1 MIRGSFGSRIA
12 VASVFWTVGV
22 AVLALAIA
30 LVMVRHVPHHVYII
44 PLHYGLVGFAAAI
57 LLTAG
62 IMQFRRGLSP
72 FDELRKRL
80 QAVRNGSAAMVEG
93 NYPSEVQPVVTDLNA
108 LLQHQAA
115 AVARAQSK
123 AGDLAHGLKTP
134 LAVLAQEAER
144 AAADGHDAL
153 ADTIRQQVSRMQRQV
168 TYHLA
173 QARAAASGATLN
185 ARCSVADSAD
195 GLARTLQ
202 RLYAER
208 GLTIAIHVDAA
219 HTVRVQRED
228 LDEMLGNILDNACK
242 WTRGR
247 VVLRS
252 SISPAVNGR
261 IVITVDDDGAGIAP
275 ALRAAVMQRGVRAD
289 EAAPGSGLG
298 LAIVR
303 DLAELYGGSITLD
316 DSPLGGVRATLELAA
331 G

>member
-1 MIRGSFGSRIA
+1 MMRGSFGSRMA
-12 VASVFWTVGV
+12 VASVFWTVGIG
-22 AVLALAIA
+22 VLALAISLA
-30 LVMVRHVPHHVYII
+30 LVHRAPHHLYII

-57 LLTAG
+57 LLVAG
-62 IMQFRRGLSP
+62 LLQFRRGLSP

-80 QAVRNGSAAMVEG
+80 QAVRDGSAASVEG
-93 NYPSEVQPVVTDLNA
+93 TYPSEVQPVVTDLNA
-108 LLQHQAA
+108 LLEHQAA

-134 LAVLAQEAER
+134 LAVLAQEADR
-144 AAADGHDAL
+144 VAADGHAAL
-153 ADTIRQQVSRMQRQV
+153 AETIQQQVARMQRQV
-168 TYHLA
+168 SYHLA
-173 QARAAASGATLN
+173 HARAAASGATLN
-185 ARCSVADSAD
+185 ARSSVAESAD

-208 GLTIAIHVDAA
+208 RLTIAIHVDAA

-252 SISPAVNGR
+252 TQTNGR
-261 IVITVDDDGAGIAP
+261 IMITVDDDGGGIAP
-275 ALRAAVMQRGVRAD
+275 AMRAAVMQRGVRAD

-303 DLAELYGGSITLD
+303 DLAELYGGSIRLD
-316 DSPLGGVRATLELAA
+316 DSSLGGVRATLELPA